1 MQFSRISML
10 EETSSSSGLII
21 INIVYPFFYGVI
33 GTLLNLIL
41 IIGLIKRKNKTYQ
54 KYTLPIGSAILQLN
68 LIVFVISNTR
78 FNSSSRLLIN
88 YSTLTCKTFTFILHV
103 TSSCTTWVFS
113 MCLFVVKCYLNKNLK
128 CLERIHF
135 VYFLLILKLCLIYSV
150 DLFYVDLNTIES
162 NGNQTQEIKIC
173 SIKDMRFLYIRDVV
187 DFLFYFLLPFL
198 ILTYNIVQ
206 MRPFQKLK
214 LYPRMRGL
222 FHSVFL
228 FFFAPNV
235 CVILVKDFLIV
246 TNNETI
252 NTNIV
257 LEWLFTVAIMINNS
271 FIIGAILLHAYFNV
285 NTRVIC
291 YKIFCFPCFLLSIL
305 NEIRKLEKNMDK
317 SYSLV

>member
-103 TSSCTTWVFS
+103 TSSCTTWLFS
-113 MCLFVVKCYLNKNLK
+113 MFLFVIKCYLNKNAK

-162 NGNQTQEIKIC
+162 NENQTHHNRVC
-173 SIKDMRFLYIRDVV
+173 TIRDIHILLVRDIL
-187 DFLFYFLLPFL
+187 DFLFYFLLPFF
-198 ILTYNIVQ
+198 ILVFNIFQ
-206 MRPFQKLK
+206 LRPMQKLN
-214 LYPRMRGL
+214 LYPQMKCV
-222 FHSVFL
+222 FHVFFI
-228 FFFAPNV
+228 FFFAPKI
-235 CVILVKDFLIV
+235 CVILVK
-246 TNNETI
+246 
-252 NTNIV
+252 
-257 LEWLFTVAIMINNS
+257 
-271 FIIGAILLHAYFNV
+271 
-285 NTRVIC
+285 
-291 YKIFCFPCFLLSIL
+291 IF
-305 NEIRKLEKNMDK
+305 
-317 SYSLV
+317 